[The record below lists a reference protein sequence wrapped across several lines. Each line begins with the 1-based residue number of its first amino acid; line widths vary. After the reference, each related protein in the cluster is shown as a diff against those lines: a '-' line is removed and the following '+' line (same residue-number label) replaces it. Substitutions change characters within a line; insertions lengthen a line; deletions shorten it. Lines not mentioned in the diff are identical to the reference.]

1 MAYRVIIA
9 GSRNYNNFEE
19 LAMVM
24 DKFLKNKG
32 EVEIIVGGAKGADTL
47 GEMYANMRDIPVRKF
62 LPDWSKY
69 GKAAGRRRNEVMGL
83 EADACV
89 CFWDGSSAGTAY
101 MIQVAQRNALILH
114 IVEHT

>member
-1 MAYRVIIA
+1 MPYKVIIA

-19 LAMVM
+19 LTTVM
-24 DKFLKNKG
+24 DKFLKDKE

-62 LPDWSKY
+62 LPEWSKY

-89 CFWDGSSAGTAY
+89 CFWDGESTGTAL
-101 MIQVAQRNALILH
+101 MIQVAKRNSLILQ
-114 IVEHT
+114 VVQHT